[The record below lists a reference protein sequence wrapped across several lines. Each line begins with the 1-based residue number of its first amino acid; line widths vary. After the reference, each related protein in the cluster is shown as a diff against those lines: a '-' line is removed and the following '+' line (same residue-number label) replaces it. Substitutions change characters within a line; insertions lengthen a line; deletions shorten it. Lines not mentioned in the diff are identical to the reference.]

1 MQPDI
6 LARKHIAR
14 ERRIYH
20 PVSHGMI
27 KEVAL
32 GPSPGQLH
40 FQDCF
45 HVLRVAPPANCGFS
59 NSWFVKTGYA
69 RLFVRSTEIN
79 TVVFACIRTKVNSF
93 KLNTW
98 SDYEGM
104 NFRVIFKKM

>member
-1 MQPDI
+1 MHFRMSYLGYSIMQPDI

-14 ERRIYH
+14 ERRISH

-69 RLFVRSTEIN
+69 RLFVRSTEI
-79 TVVFACIRTKVNSF
+79 CS
-93 KLNTW
+93 
-98 SDYEGM
+98 
-104 NFRVIFKKM
+104 RVRISGDVIPDDVIAILRF